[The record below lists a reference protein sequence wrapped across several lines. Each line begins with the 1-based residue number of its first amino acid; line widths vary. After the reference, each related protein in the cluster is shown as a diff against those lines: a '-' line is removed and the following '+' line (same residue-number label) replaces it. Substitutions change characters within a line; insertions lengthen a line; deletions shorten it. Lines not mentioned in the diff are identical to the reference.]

1 MTQEEKRK
9 ARQAAMT
16 GQARQKP
23 RPEAMTGQAQ
33 KKPKQAI
40 ALEYDPDEEAPRVI
54 ASGRGEL
61 AERIIEKAREAAVPV
76 HRDDKLADTLSRL
89 EIGDMIPPELY
100 EVVAEILIFVDSMDK
115 IKVKM
120 AAAK

>member
-23 RPEAMTGQAQ
+23 RPEAMTGQMQ

-115 IKVKM
+115 IKAKM